1 MKEEADSGSSQYTD
15 ALMSLIIDIRKDAKA
30 NKNWAVADL
39 IRDKLTEMGITLKDT
54 KEGTT
59 YELN

>member
-1 MKEEADSGSSQYTD
+1 
-15 ALMSLIIDIRKDAKA
+15 MSLIIDIRKDAKL

-39 IRDKLTEMGITLKDT
+39 IRDKLTEIGITLKDT
-54 KEGTT
+54 KDGTT